1 LERRDW
7 AVDLVLTD
15 VEMPGISGLE
25 LANRIRLR
33 APAIPILYMSGFVD
47 SRTASSEVA
56 AADGAMLMKPFD
68 FAVLVERVR
77 EVLATRTR

>member
-1 LERRDW
+1 M
-7 AVDLVLTD
+7 DLVLTD

-47 SRTASSEVA
+47 SRTASGEGA
-56 AADGAMLMKPFD
+56 ATDGALLMKPFD

-77 EVLATRTR
+77 EVLAARSR